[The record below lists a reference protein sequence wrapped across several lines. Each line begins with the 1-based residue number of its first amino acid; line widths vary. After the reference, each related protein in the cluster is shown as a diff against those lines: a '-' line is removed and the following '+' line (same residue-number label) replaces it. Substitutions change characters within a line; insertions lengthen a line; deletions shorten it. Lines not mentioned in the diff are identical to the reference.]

1 MRAHLRF
8 HGAAKE
14 VTGSMHLIEVNG
26 DVICLDCGLFQG
38 RRAEAN
44 AKNRTLP
51 CDPRSIAAVILT
63 HAHIDHCGRLPLLV
77 KSGFAGAIYATPATC
92 DLAEV
97 LLADSAHI
105 QQEDAEY
112 WNKKRVMKGD
122 APIEPLYNQI
132 DVDDTV
138 KLFRRRELRETFDLL
153 PGIRARLHE
162 AGHMLGSCGAKV
174 DADLE
179 PGKTR
184 SIVYTGDLG
193 RKGME
198 ILRDPDPL
206 PECDYL
212 ICESTYGGRQH
223 SRPEQMREEFAE
235 IVNETIARGGKLI
248 IPSFAVGRT
257 QVLVYEYHMCLY
269 QGLIPK
275 GIPLVVDSPLAVR
288 ATEVFRKHPEVFDEE
303 SSAFNHLTGDMLSC
317 DDCEYTQDVEESKRL
332 HDRKGPMIIISASGM
347 CEVGRILHHLKNNI
361 ENPANTILI
370 VGFQAENTLG
380 RRLLEKAKQVKIF
393 GETYQVKAK
402 IKVLTGFSAHANSIE
417 LMAAVE
423 PLAGRLRRVFLVHGE
438 AGQSQTLAETM
449 RKNGLADVVIPEP
462 DQRFPI
468 D

>member
-1 MRAHLRF
+1 MRAQLRF

-26 DVICLDCGLFQG
+26 DVVCLDCGLFQG

-51 CDPRSIAAVILT
+51 CDPGSIGAVILT
-63 HAHIDHCGRLPLLV
+63 HAHVDHCGRLPLLV
-77 KSGFAGAIYATPATC
+77 KSGFKGAIYATPATC

-105 QQEDAEY
+105 QEEDAEY
-112 WNKKRVMKGD
+112 WNKKRVKKGD
-122 APIEPLYNQI
+122 DPIEPLYDQD
-132 DVDDTV
+132 DVEDTI
-138 KLFRRRELRETFDLL
+138 KLFRRRELRETFEVL
-153 PGIRARLHE
+153 PGVRARLHE
-162 AGHMLGSCGAKV
+162 AGHMLGSCGV
-174 DADLE
+174 RVETDLG

-212 ICESTYGGRQH
+212 ICESTYGARQN
-223 SRPEQMREEFAE
+223 SRPEHMREEFAE
-235 IVNETIARGGKLI
+235 IINQTISHGGKLI

-257 QVLVYEYHMCLY
+257 QVLVYEYHVCVH
-269 QGLIPK
+269 QGLIPE

-288 ATEVFRKHPEVFDEE
+288 ATDVFRNHPEVFDEE

-317 DDCEYTQDVEESKRL
+317 DHCEYTQDVEESKRL
-332 HDRKGPMIIISASGM
+332 HDRKGPIIIISASGM

-370 VGFQAENTLG
+370 VGYQAENTLG
-380 RRLLEKAKQVKIF
+380 RRLAEKARQVKIF
-393 GETYQVKAK
+393 GETYDVKAK
-402 IKVLTGFSAHANSIE
+402 VKVLTGFSAHANSIE
-417 LMAAVE
+417 LMAAVK
-423 PLAGRLRRVFLVHGE
+423 PLAERLRRIFLVHGE
-438 AGQSQTLAETM
+438 VTQSQTLAEAM
-449 RKNGLADVVIPEP
+449 RKNGITDVVIPEP
-462 DQRFPI
+462 DERFPI
-468 D
+468 E